1 MRKRGRTGRVRRE
14 GSRGRARGAVGEG
27 AGGPG
32 RAETCLRPRPRRR
45 GTHPRSGS
53 RCSPWLRASR
63 PGPHRRGAGAGGST
77 GSRAAAPA
85 ALQRRGRLRSAP
97 LPPPLSIPPRGSLR
111 RRRRRR
117 RRRLAPPPR
126 LGSRRRGG
134 GGPGI
139 GCAGASRPFP
149 RPRRC
154 TPRRA
159 PWGSLAAASLPR
171 PSPAPR
177 EGLLAGFPLG
187 SGRGGEGRLVET
199 RRMPARG
206 LTSRVESPGP
216 TLRIWEID
224 FEGRAWGCLERKW
237 NENKAWIY
245 WALAT
250 KFRKHLFSSRGGL
263 GDKWE
268 RGWTRL
274 ELPVRCFMRPNRSRN
289 LCKRIAC

>member
-14 GSRGRARGAVGEG
+14 GSRGGARGAVGEG

-32 RAETCLRPRPRRR
+32 RAEPCLRQRPRRR

-117 RRRLAPPPR
+117 RRLAPPPR

-159 PWGSLAAASLPR
+159 PWGEPRRRFPPLPF
-171 PSPAPR
+171 S
-177 EGLLAGFPLG
+177 
-187 SGRGGEGRLVET
+187 S
-199 RRMPARG
+199 PARG
-206 LTSRVESPGP
+206 TARPVP
-216 TLRIWEID
+216 
-224 FEGRAWGCLERKW
+224 A
-237 NENKAWIY
+237 
-245 WALAT
+245 
-250 KFRKHLFSSRGGL
+250 GL
-263 GDKWE
+263 GA
-268 RGWTRL
+268 G
-274 ELPVRCFMRPNRSRN
+274 
-289 LCKRIAC
+289 